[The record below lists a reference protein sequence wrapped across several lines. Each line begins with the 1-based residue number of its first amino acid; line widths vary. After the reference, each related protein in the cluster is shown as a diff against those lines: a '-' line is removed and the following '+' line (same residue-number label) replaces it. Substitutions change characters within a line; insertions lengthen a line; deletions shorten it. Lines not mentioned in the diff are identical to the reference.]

1 MAAKLSMELAH
12 IRELHSFSARL
23 LAVARNLPMGMARVN
38 KTILTEGMDMDKVME
53 KSHTEDI
60 ELAANVSSAGDMSSF
75 EVLYKRY
82 FKKVYLICLKMT
94 ANPADA
100 EDLTQEVFIHV
111 QRTLK
116 SYRGD
121 SSLSSWLHRVT
132 VNHVLMRF
140 RKKSTRSETTTS
152 DGELPEMPININNNS
167 LSSPMIDRIALSD
180 AIQHLAN
187 GYRQIFLM
195 HDLLGYGHEEIADKL
210 GISIGTSKSQLHKAR
225 MKLRGMLA
233 TQAKEAEV
241 SVLNE
246 AELNLGPAYAAA

>member
-1 MAAKLSMELAH
+1 MEM
-12 IRELHSFSARL
+12 E
-23 LAVARNLPMGMARVN
+23 
-38 KTILTEGMDMDKVME
+38 KVME
-53 KSHTEDI
+53 RPHEEDI
-60 ELAANVSSAGDMSSF
+60 QLAASVSSAGDMSSF
-75 EVLYKRY
+75 EVLYKKY

-152 DGELPEMPININNNS
+152 DGELPELPISIGSNAAS
-167 LSSPMIDRIALSD
+167 TPMIDRIALTD
-180 AIQHLAN
+180 AIGHLAN

-195 HDLLGYGHEEIADKL
+195 HDLLGYGHEEIADRL

-225 MKLRGMLA
+225 MKLRSMLVDQRVLVA
-233 TQAKEAEV
+233 NV
-241 SVLNE
+241 SVE
-246 AELNLGPAYAAA
+246 TEHYEMSPAYAAA